1 MVQPVN
7 SSVSLAFSRPPR
19 NSRGPW
25 AAPAEY
31 NGTAVGSKSVSG
43 RRTLATASVM
53 PRPVTPAEVAQA
65 RVFERLLQAESAELH
80 DLAHRIPGAADRRLD
95 NDTPAQSWDLVQI
108 RARMDEV
115 QRLLQALRGRFPQL
129 PNTER

>member
-1 MVQPVN
+1 
-7 SSVSLAFSRPPR
+7 
-19 NSRGPW
+19 
-25 AAPAEY
+25 
-31 NGTAVGSKSVSG
+31 
-43 RRTLATASVM
+43 M

-80 DLAHRIPGAADRRLD
+80 ELAHRIPVAADRQLD
-95 NDTPAQSWDLVQI
+95 NDRSGQSWDLVQI

>member
-1 MVQPVN
+1 MVQPAN
-7 SSVSLAFSRPPR
+7 SSASLTLSQRPR
-19 NSRGPW
+19 NNREPW

-31 NGTAVGSKSVSG
+31 NQARVGAKTVSG
-43 RRTLATASVM
+43 RRTLVAASVM

-65 RVFERLLQAESAELH
+65 RVFERLLLAESAELH
-80 DLAHRIPGAADRRLD
+80 DLAHRIPGVADRRVE
-95 NDTPAQSWDLVQI
+95 NNCSAPWDLIQI

-129 PNTER
+129 PDTER